1 MRVGQTSLIVFI
13 SKIVGSA
20 AGFVATL
27 YFARLLGAGVLGT
40 YSLVLAV
47 VAWTGIVGK
56 VGITAAVGKRM
67 SEGEDA
73 DEFFTAG
80 ALSLLVAFVILAVLV
95 FAVRGPLTAYI
106 GRPVVGFVVLILFAT
121 LLNAMSGA
129 TLAGSHLVHVQ
140 GLLSPVRMTVRSV
153 VQIGLVVL
161 GFELLGML
169 AGHALG
175 YALIGAVGIWFAG
188 PSISL
193 PSRRHFVELF
203 EYAKYAWLGS
213 VERRTFGWVDVI
225 VLGLFVSSDLIGVY
239 SVAWT
244 ITTFLL
250 TSGTAISNATFPTAN
265 AENQSAAPILEDALS
280 YAGLI
285 LIPGLVGA
293 AILGPR
299 ILRIYGPEFT
309 VGGTVLT
316 TLVVAALL
324 RSYQKQL
331 ITTLGAIDRPD
342 LTFNVNLAFIG
353 SNAALNLVLVYLY
366 GWLGAAVATALSAG
380 IGAVLAYRYTAK
392 LVGFDLPYAMVGK
405 QIIAAG
411 VCGVVAYGGLRVK
424 ESYRFLG
431 HNFVLVLL
439 LVGLG
444 AGAYFAV
451 LYGLSPFPF
460 QHRHLRRQ
468 VRTGPLYLGG
478 RSS

>member
-1 MRVGQTSLIVFI
+1 MRIGQTSLIVFG
-13 SKIVGSA
+13 SKVAGSV

-47 VAWTGIVGK
+47 VAWVGIVGK
-56 VGITAAVGKRM
+56 VGITTAVQKRM
-67 SEGEDA
+67 SEGEDS

-80 ALSLLVAFVILAVLV
+80 TLSLLITFVAMSALV
-95 FAVRGPLTAYI
+95 YAFRGPLEAYI
-106 GRPVVGFVVLILFAT
+106 GRPVVGFVLLILFAT

-129 TLAGSHLVHVQ
+129 ALTGSHLVHVQ
-140 GLLSPVRMTVRSV
+140 GLLSPVRMILRSV
-153 VQIGLVVL
+153 TQIGLVVL
-161 GFELLGML
+161 GFELIGML
-169 AGHALG
+169 AGQALS
-175 YALIGAVGIWFAG
+175 YALIGVVGIWLAG

-203 EYAKYAWLGS
+203 EYAKFAWLGS
-213 VERRTFGWVDVI
+213 VERRAFGWVDVT

-250 TSGTAISNATFPTAN
+250 TFDTAISNATFPEISSATAD
-265 AENQSAAPILEDALS
+265 AENQAAAPILEDALR

-285 LIPGLVGA
+285 LVPGLVGA

-299 ILRIYGPEFT
+299 ILRIYGREFT

-342 LTFNVNLAFIG
+342 LTFNVNLVFIG
-353 SNAALNLVLVYLY
+353 SNATLNLALVYFY

-380 IGAVLAYRYTAK
+380 IGAVVAYRYTAK
-392 LVGFDLPYAMVGK
+392 LVDFDLPYAMVGK
-405 QIIAAG
+405 QVLAAG
-411 VCGVVAYGGLRVK
+411 VCGAVAYGGLRVE
-424 ESYRFLG
+424 ESYRLLG
-431 HNFVLVLL
+431 HNFALVLL

-444 AGAYFAV
+444 AGAYFTV
-451 LYGLSPFPF
+451 LSGLSPTF
-460 QHRHLRRQ
+460 RTT
-468 VRTGPLYLGG
+468 VRENLPVEYFG
-478 RSS
+478 